1 MFKKILLPLDG
12 SDLAEE
18 VIPYGEELAAK
29 LGSEVILFHVCD
41 ESHQLAHSMHR
52 HYLARM
58 AELTQERLSKTL
70 TESATAKA
78 SAVQLFG
85 DFHQNINDYCTAN
98 DVSLVIMVA
107 HGFTS
112 LKVMLMGSIVDK
124 VFRLLNCPCLLVQT
138 GDARRKGARK
148 ELFKRILLPLDGSEH
163 SEIAIPA
170 VRELGLKL
178 ETEVVLFTMAKMSH
192 MLTSKD
198 DIIGEAGLSDE
209 LANAAEVKRC
219 RSYLKGIARKLA
231 ENGLNVSTRIIPGDD
246 RGSAITSVCQE
257 VTADLVVMATQGRQP
272 ITAWAPGSIAHKLL
286 SKGDLPLMIVS

>member
-70 TESATAKA
+70 TESAAAKA

-112 LKVMLMGSIVDK
+112 LKVMLIGSIVDK

-209 LANAAEVKRC
+209 LANAAEVKA
-219 RSYLKGIARKLA
+219 L
-231 ENGLNVSTRIIPGDD
+231 V
-246 RGSAITSVCQE
+246 E
-257 VTADLVVMATQGRQP
+257 VRP
-272 ITAWAPGSIAHKLL
+272 
-286 SKGDLPLMIVS
+286 